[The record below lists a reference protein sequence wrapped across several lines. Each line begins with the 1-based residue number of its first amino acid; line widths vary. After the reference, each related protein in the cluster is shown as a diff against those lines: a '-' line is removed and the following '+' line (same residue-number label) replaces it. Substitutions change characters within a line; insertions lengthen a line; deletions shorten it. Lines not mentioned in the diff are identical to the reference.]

1 MTAVTINL
9 IEIAPKTLR
18 INDLSLL
25 LIPLRT
31 NNNSNTKPINT
42 IAHPTIQAEQTDRDI
57 RSKKVRANMAKGKTT
72 DPIMKKLTIFED
84 FVICPI

>member
-9 IEIAPKTLR
+9 IDIAPKTLR
-18 INDLSLL
+18 TNDLSLL
-25 LIPLRT
+25 MSPLLT

-42 IAHPTIQAEQTDRDI
+42 IAHPTIQAVQTDRDI
-57 RSKKVRANMAKGKTT
+57 RSKIVRANMAKGNKTE
-72 DPIMKKLTIFED
+72 PIVKKLTIFED